1 MADKMNDQ
9 ELYQLFERLQ
19 NCVDQ
24 MRVMQNL
31 QEKEHHN
38 LYRSIVKLDKQVSYL
53 ASQLSAGIPTKKA
66 APAGKRRPAGG
77 SGDNAKKQ
85 SRPAPSGDEREDEKR
100 PSTGE
105 DLSSNETDSSH
116 AEPGEHSPRGRKG
129 RRSERRSRRH
139 RRAKRASEGRA
150 QPASSGLS
158 DEPLVP
164 TWTGPPADT
173 FAALQLKPDLM
184 TGIQASPS
192 GASEPTP
199 FQRKVLPA
207 LLQDADVVVQARGIG
222 ADDGKQAAVALAV
235 LNKVNPTLR
244 ACQAL
249 VLTSSRDAAKQLHR
263 ELVGLATF
271 IKPRLTCHLSIG
283 GTSVRDDLRDMSAGC
298 HLVVGTLGRA
308 FDMLRRGALK
318 AAELR
323 MVVLDDV
330 DTMMTRRFDKD
341 HIYAVLG
348 DVTAEVQERLQV
360 MLFLSLMHEDIP
372 KMITLFAKAPVT
384 QVLVEAPPPPSGAKD
399 ALGKTADAVEGTIKN
414 PGLEDAVMKLA
425 EKLGEMSMPVPVP
438 EIVLTQPP
446 MPEAI
451 AQGVVEG

>member
-1 MADKMNDQ
+1 MSVTMNERDIC
-9 ELYQLFERLQ
+9 QLFERLQ
-19 NCVDQ
+19 TCVDQ

-38 LYRSIVKLDKQVSYL
+38 LYRSILKLDKQVSYL
-53 ASQLSAGIPTKKA
+53 VAKKGT
-66 APAGKRRPAGG
+66 APGKRRGG
-77 SGDNAKKQ
+77 DVKKP
-85 SRPAPSGDEREDEKR
+85 RHVTAGDEVEDEKR

-105 DLSSNETDSSH
+105 ELSSNETDSSH
-116 AEPGEHSPRGRKG
+116 AEPGEHSPRPKKN

-150 QPASSGLS
+150 
-158 DEPLVP
+158 
-164 TWTGPPADT
+164 PPAE
-173 FAALQLKPDLM
+173 LQLKPDLM

-199 FQRKVLPA
+199 FQQAVLPA
-207 LLQDADVVVQARGIG
+207 LLQEHDVVVQ
-222 ADDGKQAAVALAV
+222 
-235 LNKVNPTLR
+235 VNPQQR

-249 VLTSSRDAAKQLHR
+249 VLTSSREAAKQMHR

-271 IKPRLTCHLSIG
+271 IRPRLTCHLSIG
-283 GTSVRDDLRDMSAGC
+283 GTSIRDDLRDMSAGC

-318 AAELR
+318 AADLR
-323 MVVLDDV
+323 IIVLDDV

-348 DVTAEVQERLQV
+348 DVTSDVQEQMQV
-360 MLFLSLMHEDIP
+360 MLFLSMMHEDIP
-372 KMITLFAKAPVT
+372 KAITLFAKPPVC
-384 QVLVEAPPPPSGAKD
+384 QVLVEAPGGNESSQ
-399 ALGKTADAVEGTIKN
+399 KTAGEAGEDAADQL
-414 PGLEDAVMKLA
+414 LEDAVLKLA
-425 EKLGEMSMPVPVP
+425 EKLGGIALPEM
-438 EIVLTQPP
+438 VLPQPSL
-446 MPEAI
+446 PEAM